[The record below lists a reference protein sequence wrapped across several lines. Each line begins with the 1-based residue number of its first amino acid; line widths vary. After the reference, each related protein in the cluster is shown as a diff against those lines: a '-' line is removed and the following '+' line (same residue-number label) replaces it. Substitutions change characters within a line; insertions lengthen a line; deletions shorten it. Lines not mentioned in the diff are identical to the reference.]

1 MPAPKGK
8 ILSIAIASGKIGYV
22 FLIDNM
28 LMDWGLSVR
37 ASKTPGLAKCKA
49 QEWIDFYRPDIVVV
63 EKTAKYSRKSIRT
76 HSLIEAVANLCTD
89 RKQQFIAIERQQ
101 TYPNKYDEMD
111 ALCLQ
116 FPQISGWMPDKR
128 QPWDAETNDAIYFEA
143 LSMAVTLIE
152 PPVNL
157 PV

>member
-49 QEWIDFYRPDIVVV
+49 QEWIDFYSPDIVVV

-76 HSLIEAVANLCTD
+76 HSLIESVIELCENI
-89 RKQQFIAIERQQ
+89 KQKHIVQEREKN
-101 TYPNKYDEMD
+101 YANKYDEMD
-111 ALCLQ
+111 ALCLR
-116 FPQISGWMPDKR
+116 FPQISGWMPPKR
-128 QPWDAETNDAIYFEA
+128 QALDAEANDAIYFEA
-143 LSMAVTLIE
+143 LSMAVTLNE
-152 PPVNL
+152 PPANL